1 MRIIEKRRWMPDYD
15 GEYVN
20 DEAMTK
26 EVERLAMSPA
36 LVSSRVEDRPG
47 AFIEKY
53 GKRFRLDKMKS
64 KHFQSGG
71 YATK

>member
-1 MRIIEKRRWMPDYD
+1 MRVIEKRRWMPDYD

-20 DEAMTK
+20 DEAMTA

-36 LVSSRVEDRPG
+36 LASTRVDDRPG

-53 GKRFRLDKMKS
+53 GHRFRLDKMES
-64 KHFQSGG
+64 KHFQSGK
-71 YATK
+71 YSSK